1 MKYNDIDL
9 NNLFTKSSK
18 KENKKKFFKDDIK
31 SFEYQEENGGNYNI
45 TEKPFNENNKEKK
58 PELKK
63 IILSKK
69 IKNEIDPATISK
81 YNNEKKSEIE
91 KSELININE
100 ELKNKITE
108 LKKEVELSKNELKK
122 KDKKLLKY
130 LNKYDKIASEN
141 ALNMFEI
148 ENLEEELMKNKNEMY
163 IKTKRIKELTDKNNG
178 LEQEMNKLKIYYKN
192 KDYIFEYS
200 KRDNNNKIDLN
211 KMNINNDKQNIKK
224 ENDIENDNFEGL
236 GEEELHNKR
245 NEYIKERDKITNL
258 YEKLP
263 IKLVSKEQ
271 FNQKQEL
278 ENRLKKINN
287 NLMKIRLQLKIYNNQ

>member
-1 MKYNDIDL
+1 M
-9 NNLFTKSSK
+9 
-18 KENKKKFFKDDIK
+18 
-31 SFEYQEENGGNYNI
+31 
-45 TEKPFNENNKEKK
+45 
-58 PELKK
+58 
-63 IILSKK
+63 
-69 IKNEIDPATISK
+69 
-81 YNNEKKSEIE
+81 
-91 KSELININE
+91 
-100 ELKNKITE
+100 
-108 LKKEVELSKNELKK
+108 
-122 KDKKLLKY
+122 KY

-200 KRDNNNKIDLN
+200 KRDNKNYKADLN
-211 KMNINNDKQNIKK
+211 KININNDKQYIKN
-224 ENDIENDNFEGL
+224 ENNIENDNFEGL
-236 GEEELHNKR
+236 SEEELHNKR

>member
-18 KENKKKFFKDDIK
+18 KETKKKFIKEDIK

-45 TEKPFNENNKEKK
+45 TEKPLNENNKEKK

-69 IKNEIDPATISK
+69 IKNEIEPATISK

-200 KRDNNNKIDLN
+200 KRDNKNYKTDLN
-211 KMNINNDKQNIKK
+211 KININNDKQYIKN
-224 ENDIENDNFEGL
+224 ENNIENDNFEGL
-236 GEEELHNKR
+236 SEEELHNKR

-263 IKLVSKEQ
+263 IKLVNREQLKE
-271 FNQKQEL
+271 KQEL
-278 ENRLKKINN
+278 ENRLNKINN
-287 NLMKIRLQLKIYNNQ
+287 YLMKIRLQLKNYDQ

>member
-1 MKYNDIDL
+1 MK
-9 NNLFTKSSK
+9 
-18 KENKKKFFKDDIK
+18 
-31 SFEYQEENGGNYNI
+31 
-45 TEKPFNENNKEKK
+45 
-58 PELKK
+58 
-63 IILSKK
+63 
-69 IKNEIDPATISK
+69 
-81 YNNEKKSEIE
+81 KKSEIE

-200 KRDNNNKIDLN
+200 KRDNKNYKADLN
-211 KMNINNDKQNIKK
+211 KININNDKQYIKN
-224 ENDIENDNFEGL
+224 ESNIENDNFEGL
-236 GEEELHNKR
+236 SEEELHNKR
-245 NEYIKERDKITNL
+245 NE
-258 YEKLP
+258 
-263 IKLVSKEQ
+263 
-271 FNQKQEL
+271 
-278 ENRLKKINN
+278 
-287 NLMKIRLQLKIYNNQ
+287 

>member
-200 KRDNNNKIDLN
+200 KRDNKNKIDLN
-211 KMNINNDKQNIKK
+211 KININNDKQNIKN
-224 ENDIENDNFEGL
+224 ESNIENDNFEGL

>member
-18 KENKKKFFKDDIK
+18 KENKKKFIKDDIK

-45 TEKPFNENNKEKK
+45 TEKPLNEDNKEKK

-81 YNNEKKSEIE
+81 YNNEKKNEIE

-200 KRDNNNKIDLN
+200 KRDNKNKIDLN
-211 KMNINNDKQNIKK
+211 KININNDKQNIKN
-224 ENDIENDNFEGL
+224 ESNIENDNFEGL
-236 GEEELHNKR
+236 SEEELHNKR